1 MRNER
6 EAKDNDRQRG
16 CLKQSTYRAT
26 RLSLLG
32 VALVICSVQH
42 ASSSWPG
49 LLLFV
54 GLGILAELT
63 TTRVFA
69 EEMAFSMSWPVTFAA
84 LFLFGPVPAS
94 LVAMMASFVMTIVSE
109 LDERRKDKPGLPFLQ
124 RTLFIMAA
132 RGLSAATSGAI
143 YVLCRGAVGGIPH
156 LSNILPMTLA
166 ATFAEFTNAAVIV
179 GDISI
184 RTGRRPLQVW
194 KERVWWGLP
203 ISILGVFVGGSGLAL
218 GYQVGGVFGLG
229 LFFLPI
235 ALMVYAFQLYVRH
248 TRGQMVRMEATIAD
262 RTRDLRVAN
271 EDLKRLD
278 EVRTTFF
285 SMINH
290 EMRNPLHSI
299 LGYAQLLARERHLT
313 DDDEEMLQG
322 IMENGQRL
330 LDLVNNILDISRM
343 EDGRLDIVSEEMDLR
358 SAVEKAMACMEPLA
372 RRKRITVSLDI
383 PRTVPNARAD
393 RNRVLQIL
401 INLLSN
407 AIKYTPET
415 GSVWISCRGRSPSS
429 MVEISVRDNG
439 IGIPAERLFG
449 VFRRFSRLEREEM
462 RQVVGTGLGLYI
474 SKGLV
479 EAHGGEIWVESEEG
493 RGSCFTFTLPAARG
507 ASVSEQRPTLRI
519 VPRPRRQRTPL
530 APVSPPVRLAAE
542 SPYEYAHGAG
552 GPTGSS

>member
-1 MRNER
+1 M
-6 EAKDNDRQRG
+6 
-16 CLKQSTYRAT
+16 QSTYRAT

-32 VALVICSVQH
+32 VALVICSVQR

-94 LVAMMASFVMTIVSE
+94 LVAMTASFVMTVVSE
-109 LDERRKDKPGLPFLQ
+109 LDERRKDKPRLPFLQ

-132 RGLSAATSGAI
+132 RGLSAAISGAV
-143 YVLCRGAVGGIPH
+143 YVLCSGAVGGIPH
-156 LSNILPMTLA
+156 LSSILPMTLA
-166 ATFAEFTNAAVIV
+166 ATCAEFANAAVII
-179 GDISI
+179 GDVSI
-184 RTGRRPLQVW
+184 RTGRHPLQVW

-203 ISILGVFVGGSGLAL
+203 ISILGIFVGGSGLAL
-218 GYQVGGVFGLG
+218 GYEVGGVLGLG

-248 TRGQMVRMEATIAD
+248 TRVQMVRMEATIAD
-262 RTRDLRVAN
+262 RTHDLRAAN
-271 EDLKRLD
+271 ENLKRLD
-278 EVRTTFF
+278 RVRTTFF
-285 SMINH
+285 SVINH

-299 LGYAQLLARERHLT
+299 LGFAQLLARERNLCA
-313 DDDEEMLQG
+313 DEEEMLQG
-322 IMENGQRL
+322 VMDNGQRL

-343 EDGRLDIVSEEMDLR
+343 EDGRLEIVPEEMGLR
-358 SAVEKAMACMEPLA
+358 SVVEQAIASMEPMA
-372 RRKRITVSLDI
+372 RRKRITVSLDT
-383 PRTVPNARAD
+383 PGTVPDVRAD
-393 RNRVLQIL
+393 PDRVLQIL

-415 GSVWISCRGRSPSS
+415 GSIWISCRGRSLSS

-439 IGIPAERLFG
+439 IGIPAELLSK
-449 VFRRFSRLEREEM
+449 VFQRFSRLEREEM
-462 RQVVGTGLGLYI
+462 RHVVGTGLGLYI

-479 EAHGGEIWVESEEG
+479 EAHGGEIRVESEEG
-493 RGSCFTFTLPAARG
+493 RGSCFTFTLPAVRG

-519 VPRPRRQRTPL
+519 VPRPRRGRAPL
-530 APVSPPVRLAAE
+530 APASPPVRLATE
-542 SPYEYAHGAG
+542 SPYEYAHSAG
-552 GPTGSS
+552 GPAGSS